1 MKKIGCLLSIPI
13 TIGLTIPWL
22 WFLWGAV
29 TWQSWAIG
37 AWGLALIWLPLSW
50 ARRNSK
56 PNRSRTSGDSPP
68 NQTDASAKPTVRFR
82 PFLPLLVLFLGLSCV
97 LIWQTPSRRT
107 SIDSPISNQYA
118 PRDGE
123 THQPSWFSLPNIVP
137 EKEQINLG
145 FRLMPWVD
153 PVLTSDQAKTVSKVT
168 MQLYDEL
175 ESDPEFRSLG
185 SVLGSGY
192 CDISL
197 RPYDDGHYFL
207 YVSDALDRDQPK
219 PAIVFLHGSGG
230 NFKPYIWLWS
240 KLAKQEGYVIIAP
253 TFGFGHW
260 NREAGLK
267 AVAAALEDAK
277 SKTNIDTDSIYLA
290 GLSNG
295 GLGVSQVAANDAT
308 TYKGVIFLSPVID
321 GPRLNTKEYVDGW
334 RGRPQ
339 LVITGKEDRRI
350 PIQYVDSY
358 VAFCEESEI
367 DVTYKSYPA
376 QDHFLFFYKAE
387 EVFADINAWLK
398 QCQSK

>member
-175 ESDPEFRSLG
+175 ESD
-185 SVLGSGY
+185 
-192 CDISL
+192 
-197 RPYDDGHYFL
+197 
-207 YVSDALDRDQPK
+207 LDRDQPK